1 MAEAVVVAAKWVAV
15 KVFQFAVSHGVQTS
29 TAFKIMAVAKVVAQV
44 AITAG
49 ISSALGAALSPKIG
63 GDFGSQIDFK
73 ADPRGPI
80 PYALGRT
87 GTAGNLVFAQ
97 TAGEKNKYL
106 NYATVYSAAGPI
118 DSYEAFLVNG
128 TPLTFGTDAGEGA
141 SGYYQ
146 NRMWRRT
153 QLGARPEAGRLQWT
167 ATGTKDTPADHS
179 GLPAEWTPAHKL
191 SGLAADL
198 WCLQYNTTVYSSG
211 PPRRLTVAK
220 WVKVYDPRLDSTFPG
235 GSGPQR
241 ADNEATWAW
250 SENPYVHALTWCL
263 GRHVNGVRVMGLGA
277 PLSAIDVAAFVEGAN
292 VADANDWTLGGVVYS
307 TDDKWEVLTA
317 MLQAGAGRPMRLGA
331 KISCLVSTPRTS
343 LATLTADDVVGE
355 AQITGTP
362 SRRTRI
368 NTVWP
373 KYREEAQ
380 GWEMVATD
388 APVQVA
394 AHITADGGKVRSR
407 EIEYGLVQNSV
418 QAAQLARYDIEN
430 SREFQPVVLPCKPA
444 WMAYKPGD
452 CITVNAPEFGLVSR
466 KMLILRRQRDPATL
480 ITTLTLASETDGKHA
495 FALGSSLN
503 PPATP
508 GLTAYDPNA
517 STVVATGTW
526 TATGTA
532 LVGPDGST
540 QPALVFEGECE
551 DPNVT
556 HVIAEWRLSLGG
568 GTFGDWMS
576 SEHSPQIQ
584 RIEARGLL
592 PDSDYHCRI
601 RYRTALR
608 AEGLTGLD
616 LGIKRTGALSIPANL
631 TTINGLT
638 PAELTAQLDFVSEQ
652 GRQLVQASLEGFNRL
667 LDERIRTYQ
676 STLHKGQPVKKIL
689 IDEDT
694 DWTDGDVSAF
704 GRFTLLGAVT
714 PGGGAFVLNETTVKV
729 SATETLAEYKTAVA
743 AAQGANAAAILNES
757 SARATADSAI
767 AADVSAVVAQTNTN
781 TAAIATEVTARTT
794 ADSALASSLST
805 VSTTVNGHTSSI
817 TTLQSSVNGIS
828 AEWVLALNASGR
840 VAGIKAAVGPNVST
854 LAFQADQIAF
864 SNGTVNYFPLTIVG
878 GEVRAQNFRVDKVTA
893 GSIVSDSIVGGAVT
907 TQVGAANNPLSTITT
922 TPATVISLSIT
933 TVGGPVQVAYDC
945 QLGLGSGFTGGARA
959 RIYRGGTL
967 LRETA
972 RSNMAGPF
980 IDNLSGLLRD
990 TPGAGTHTYSIQLD
1004 RPSATPGTLTS
1015 NVNEIMLT
1023 ELKK

>member
-1 MAEAVVVAAKWVAV
+1 MAQAVVVAAKWVAV
-15 KVFQFAVSHGVQTS
+15 KVFQAAVAAGISAD
-29 TAFKIMAVAKVVAQV
+29 TAVKIMTVAKVVAEV

-49 ISSALGAALSPKIG
+49 VSAALNGALGSRVG
-63 GDFGSQIDFK
+63 GDFGSQVDFK

-87 GTAGNLVFAQ
+87 GTAGNMVFAQ

-118 DSYEAFLVNG
+118 DSYEAFLVND
-128 TPLTFGTDAGEGA
+128 TPVTFGTDSGEGA
-141 SGYYQ
+141 SGFYQ
-146 NRMWRRT
+146 NRMWRRS
-153 QLGARPEAGRLQWT
+153 QLGARPETGYLHWT
-167 ATGTKDTPADHS
+167 ATGTKDTPADHY
-179 GLPAEWTPAHKL
+179 GLPSEWTSAHKL

-211 PPRRLTVAK
+211 PPRKLAVAK
-220 WVKVYDPRLDSTFPG
+220 WVKVYDPRLDSTYAG

-241 ADNEATWAW
+241 ANDESTWAW
-250 SENPYVHALTWCL
+250 SENPFVHALTWCI

-307 TDDKWEVLTA
+307 TDDKWEVLKA
-317 MLQAGAGRPMRLGA
+317 MLQAGGGRPMRLGA

-343 LATLTADDVVGE
+343 LATLTGKDVVGE

-380 GWEMVATD
+380 GWEIVATD
-388 APVQVA
+388 EPVQVA
-394 AHITADGGKVRSR
+394 AHVTEDGGKVRSR

-452 CITVNAPEFGLVSR
+452 CITVDEPEFGLTAQ
-466 KMLILRRQRDPATL
+466 KMLIVRRQRDPATL
-480 ITTLTLASETDGKHA
+480 ITTLTLVSETDGKHGY
-495 FALGSSLN
+495 ALGETLD

-517 STVVATGTW
+517 STVVASGSW
-526 TATGTA
+526 TVTGTA
-532 LVGPDGST
+532 LTGPDGST

-568 GTFGDWMS
+568 GTYGDWMS

-592 PDSDYHCRI
+592 PASDYHCRI
-601 RYRTALR
+601 RYRTALK

-616 LGIKRTGALSIPANL
+616 LGVHTTGALAVPGAYPD
-631 TTINGLT
+631 INGLT
-638 PAELTAQLDFVSEQ
+638 PAELTSKLDFVIEQ
-652 GRQLVQASLEGFNRL
+652 GRQLNQAALESFNRL

-676 STLHKGQPVKKIL
+676 ATLHKGQPVKKIL
-689 IDEDT
+689 IDEDL
-694 DWTDGDVSAF
+694 DWTDGDVSVL
-704 GRFTLLGAVT
+704 GRFNLLGAVT
-714 PGGGAFVLNETTVKV
+714 PSGGAFVLNETTVRV
-729 SATETLAEYKTAVA
+729 SETETLAQYKTAVA
-743 AAQGANAAAILNES
+743 AAQGANAAAIISES
-757 SARATADSAI
+757 TARANADSAI
-767 AADVSAVVAQTNTN
+767 ASDVTAVVAQTNTN

-794 ADSALASSLST
+794 ADSALATSISS
-805 VSTTVNGHTSSI
+805 VSTTVDGHTASI

-840 VAGIKAAVGPNVST
+840 VAGIKAAVGPGVST
-854 LAFQADQIAF
+854 LAFQADLIAF
-864 SNGTVNYFPLTIVG
+864 SDGTSNYFPLSISG
-878 GEVRAQNFRVDKVTA
+878 GEVRATNFRVDKVTA
-893 GSIVSDSIVGGAVT
+893 NSIKAESIEGGAVS
-907 TQVGAANNPLSTITT
+907 TQVGIANNPLSAITT

-933 TVGGPVQVAYDC
+933 TTGGPVQVAYDC
-945 QLGLGSGFTGGARA
+945 QLGLGSGFTGGCRA
-959 RIYRGGTL
+959 MIYRNGVL
-967 LRETA
+967 LRATA
-972 RSNMAGPF
+972 RSNMAGPYL
-980 IDNLSGLLRD
+980 DNLTGLLRD

-1004 RPSATPGTLTS
+1004 RPAATPGTLTS
-1015 NVNEIMLT
+1015 NVNELMLT

>member
-1 MAEAVVVAAKWVAV
+1 VAAAVVATAKWVAV
-15 KVFQFAVSHGVQTS
+15 KVFQVAIAAGVPGNTAVTLM
-29 TAFKIMAVAKVVAQV
+29 TVAKVVAEV

-49 ISSALGAALSPKIG
+49 ISSVLSSALRPKVG
-63 GDFGSQIDFK
+63 GDFGTQIDFK

-80 PYALGRT
+80 PYAMGRT

-97 TAGEKNKYL
+97 TAGDKNKYL
-106 NYATVYSAAGPI
+106 NYVTVYSAAGPI

-128 TPLTFGTDAGEGA
+128 ATVTFGTDAGEGA

-146 NRMWRRT
+146 NRMWRRQ
-153 QLGARPEAGRLQWT
+153 QLGARPEASWLRWT
-167 ATGTKDTPADHS
+167 STGTKDTPADHS
-179 GLPAEWTPAHKL
+179 GLPAEWTSAHKL

-198 WCLQYNTTVYSSG
+198 WGLQYNTTVYSAG
-211 PPRRLTVAK
+211 PPRKLAVAK
-220 WVKVYDPRLDSTFPG
+220 WVKVYDPRLDSTYPG

-241 ADNEATWAW
+241 ANDESTWAW
-250 SENPYVHALTWCL
+250 SDNPYLHALTWVI
-263 GRHVNGVRVMGLGA
+263 GRQANGVRILGLGA
-277 PLSAIDVAAFVEGAN
+277 PLTAIDVAAFVEGAN
-292 VADANDWTLGGVVYS
+292 VAAANNWKLGGVVYS
-307 TDDKWEVLTA
+307 TDDKWEVLKA

-343 LATLTADDVVGE
+343 LATLTGADVVGE

-362 SRRTRI
+362 SRRSRI

-380 GWEMVATD
+380 GWEIVATD
-388 APVQVA
+388 APIQVA

-407 EIEYGLVQNSV
+407 EIEYPLVQSPV

-444 WMAYKPGD
+444 WMGYKPGD
-452 CITVNAPEFGLVSR
+452 CITVNEPEFGLTSQ

-480 ITTLTLASETDGKHA
+480 VTTLTLVSETDGKHA
-495 FALGSSLN
+495 FALGSTLS

-508 GLTAYDPNA
+508 GLTGYDPNQ
-517 STVVATGTW
+517 STVVAAGSW

-532 LVGPDGST
+532 LTGPDGST
-540 QPALVFEGECE
+540 QPAIVFAGECE

-556 HVIAEWRLSLGG
+556 RVIAETRLSLGG
-568 GTFGDWMS
+568 GNFGDWMS
-576 SEHSPQIQ
+576 SEHSPQIR
-584 RIEARGLL
+584 RIEVRGLL
-592 PDSDYHCRI
+592 PSSDYHCRI
-601 RYRTALR
+601 RYRTALQ

-616 LGIKRTGALSIPANL
+616 LGIKTTGALSVPVAI
-631 TTINGLT
+631 TDINGLT
-638 PAELTAQLDFVSEQ
+638 PQELTSQLAYVVEQ
-652 GRQLVQASLEGFNRL
+652 GRQLNQSVLENFNRL

-676 STLHKGQPVKKIL
+676 ATLHKGQPVKKIL

-694 DWTDGDVSAF
+694 DWTDGDVSVF
-704 GRFTLLGAVT
+704 GRFNLLGAVT
-714 PGGGAFVLNETTVKV
+714 PDGGAFVLDETTVKV
-729 SATETLAEYKTAVA
+729 SATETLAQYKTAVA
-743 AAQGANAAAILNES
+743 AAQGANAAAITSEAT
-757 SARATADSAI
+757 ARATADSAI
-767 AADVSAVVAQTNTN
+767 ASDVSAVVAQTNAN

-794 ADSALASSLST
+794 ADSALASSLSSL
-805 VSTTVNGHTSSI
+805 STTVGGNTASI

-828 AEWVLALNASGR
+828 AEWVLALNANGQ
-840 VAGIKAAVGPNVST
+840 VAGIKAAVGPTVST

-864 SNGTVNYFPLTIVG
+864 SNGAVNVFPLTVVG
-878 GEVRAQNFRVDKVTA
+878 GEVRATNFRVDRVTA
-893 GSIVSDSIVGGAVT
+893 NSIVSDSILGGAVT
-907 TQVGAANNPLSTITT
+907 TQVGAGNSPLSTITT
-922 TPATVISLSIT
+922 TPAQVISLSIT
-933 TVGGPVQVAYDC
+933 TVGGPVQVGYDC
-945 QLGLGSGFTGGARA
+945 QLGLGSGFTGGCRA
-959 RIYRGGTL
+959 RIRRNGVL

-980 IDNLSGLLRD
+980 LDNLSGLLRD
-990 TPGAGTHTYSIQLD
+990 TPGAGTHTYTIELD

>member
-1 MAEAVVVAAKWVAV
+1 MAQAVVVAAKWVAV
-15 KVFQFAVSHGVQTS
+15 TAFQTAVGQGVQIS
-29 TAFKIMAVAKVVAQV
+29 TALKIMTVAKVVAQV
-44 AITAG
+44 AITAAIG
-49 ISSALGAALSPKIG
+49 ATVGAALSPKIG

-146 NRMWRRT
+146 NRMWRRS

-179 GLPAEWTPAHKL
+179 GLPAEWTTAHKL

-292 VADANDWTLGGVVYS
+292 VADANAWTLGGVVYS

-480 ITTLTLASETDGKHA
+480 ITTLTLVSETDGKHP
-495 FALGSSLN
+495 FALGSTLT

-616 LGIKRTGALSIPANL
+616 LGIKRTGALSVPATL

-638 PAELTAQLDFVSEQ
+638 PAQLTAELAFVGEQ
-652 GRQLVQASLEGFNRL
+652 TRRLVQTSLEAFNRL
-667 LDERIRTYQ
+667 QDERIRTWQ
-676 STLHKGQPVKKIL
+676 ATLHKGQPVKKIL

-694 DWTDGDVSAF
+694 DWTDGDASVF
-704 GRFTLLGAVT
+704 RQLNLLGAVT
-714 PGGGAFVLNETTVKV
+714 PDGGAFVLDQATVRV
-729 SATETLAEYKTAVA
+729 SESESLAEYTAAVLSS
-743 AAQGANAAAILNES
+743 LNG
-757 SARATADSAI
+757 
-767 AADVSAVVAQTNTN
+767 N
-781 TAAIATEVTARTT
+781 TA
-794 ADSALASSLST
+794 T
-805 VSTTVNGHTSSI
+805 V
-817 TTLQSSVNGIS
+817 TTLQTAVNGIS
-828 AEWVLALNASGR
+828 AQWVLALNASGR
-840 VAGIKAAVGPNVST
+840 VAGIKAAVGPTVST

-864 SNGTVNYFPLTIVG
+864 SNGTVDYFPLSIVG

-922 TPATVISLSIT
+922 TPATVITLSIT

-990 TPGAGTHTYSIQLD
+990 TPGAGTHTYTIELD

>member
-1 MAEAVVVAAKWVAV
+1 MTQAVVVAAKWIAL
-15 KVFQFAVSHGVQTS
+15 KVFQFAVAHGVEAG
-29 TAFKIMAVAKVVAQV
+29 TAVKIMTVAKVAAEV

-49 ISSALGAALSPKIG
+49 ISAAVTSSMTPRVG
-63 GDFGSQIDFK
+63 GDFGTQVDFK

-80 PYALGRT
+80 PYAMGRT
-87 GTAGNLVFAQ
+87 GTAGSMVFAQ

-106 NYATVYSAAGPI
+106 NFVSVYSAAGPI
-118 DSYEAFLVNG
+118 DSYESFLVNG
-128 TPLTFGTDAGEGA
+128 TPVTFGTDGGEGA

-146 NRMWRRT
+146 NRMWRRQ
-153 QLGARPEAGRLQWT
+153 QLGARPETGWLHWT
-167 ATGTKDTPADHS
+167 STGTKDTPGDHY
-179 GLPAEWTPAHKL
+179 GLPAEWTSAHKL

-198 WCLQYNTTVYSSG
+198 WGLQYNTSVYSSG
-211 PPRRLTVAK
+211 PPRKLAVAK
-220 WVKVYDPRLDSTFPG
+220 WVRVYDPRLDSTYPG

-241 ADNEATWAW
+241 ANDEATWAW
-250 SENPYVHALTWCL
+250 SENPYIHALTWVI

-277 PLSAIDVAAFVEGAN
+277 PLSAIDMAAFVEGAN

-307 TDDKWEVLTA
+307 TDDKWEVLKA

-343 LATLTADDVVGE
+343 LATLTGADVVGE

-380 GWEMVATD
+380 GWEIVATD
-388 APVQVA
+388 EPVQVA
-394 AHITADGGKVRSR
+394 AHVTEDGGKVRSR
-407 EIEYGLVQNSV
+407 EIEYPLVQSPV

-444 WMAYKPGD
+444 WMGYKPGD
-452 CITVNAPEFGLVSR
+452 CITVDEPEFGLTAQ

-480 ITTLTLASETDGKHA
+480 VTTLTLVSETDGKHA
-495 FALGSSLN
+495 YALGETLS

-508 GLTAYDPNA
+508 GLTAYDPNQ
-517 STVVATGTW
+517 STVVASGSW

-532 LVGPDGST
+532 LIGPDGST

-568 GTFGDWMS
+568 GTYGDWMS

-592 PDSDYHCRI
+592 PASDYHCRI
-601 RYRTALR
+601 RYRTALK

-616 LGIKRTGALSIPANL
+616 LGVHTTGALAVPGAYPD
-631 TTINGLT
+631 INGLT
-638 PAELTAQLDFVSEQ
+638 PAELTSQLAFVVEQ
-652 GRQLVQASLEGFNRL
+652 GRQLNQAVLENFNRL

-676 STLHKGQPVKKIL
+676 ATLHKGQPVKKIL
-689 IDEDT
+689 IDEDL
-694 DWTDGDVSAF
+694 DWTDGDVSVL
-704 GRFTLLGAVT
+704 GRFNLLGAVT
-714 PGGGAFVLNETTVKV
+714 PSGGAFVLNESTVKV
-729 SATETLAEYKTAVA
+729 SATETLAQYKSAVA
-743 AAQGANAAAILNES
+743 AAQGANAAAILSES
-757 SARATADSAI
+757 TARANADSAI
-767 AADVSAVVAQTNTN
+767 ASDVTAVVAQTNTN
-781 TAAIATEVTARTT
+781 TAAIATEVTARTN

-805 VSTTVNGHTSSI
+805 VSTTVAGHTASI
-817 TTLQSSVNGIS
+817 TTLQTSVNGIS

-840 VAGIKAAVGPNVST
+840 VAGIKAAVGATVST

-864 SNGTVNYFPLTIVG
+864 SNGTTDYFPLSIVG
-878 GEVRAQNFRVDKVTA
+878 GEVRATNFRVDKVTA
-893 GSIVSDSIVGGAVT
+893 GSIVADSIQGGAVS
-907 TQVGAANNPLSTITT
+907 TQVGTSNNPLSTVTT

-933 TVGGPVQVAYDC
+933 TTGGPVQVAYDC

-980 IDNLSGLLRD
+980 LDNLAGILRD

-1015 NVNEIMLT
+1015 NVNELMLT